1 MRIVPVFLVA
11 TVLLLSG
18 CTGIGPGT
26 VVRDRIDYTEALS
39 DSWKSQMLLNMVKVR
54 YGDAP
59 VFLDVASVITQ
70 YALETQASVAATWQS
85 PLISNAN
92 TLGVGGSGKYTDR
105 PTITYSPLTGER
117 FARSLMMHIP
127 VNSLLSLIQAGYP
140 VDLVFRLCIHSI
152 NGIQNRFGGAA
163 RARQADPDFHPL
175 LERMRRVQSSG
186 AIGMKVRKTGKE
198 ESVIFVF
205 LEKVDPGI
213 KEDILAI
220 RKVLGLDPQ
229 ANELK
234 VSYGSVS
241 TSDKEMVILTRS
253 ILEILMDL
261 ASNIEVPEN
270 HVMEKR
276 VAPTSLD
283 TGGALIKIRSS
294 LEKPPDAFVSL
305 RYRGYWFWI
314 DDKDLPSKGLFS
326 SLMLLFTLIETGGK
340 EGAPIVTISAGQ

>member
-1 MRIVPVFLVA
+1 MRIVPIFWVV
-11 TVLLLSG
+11 TVWLLSG
-18 CTGIGPGT
+18 CAIGPGT

-70 YALETQASVAATWQS
+70 YALEAQASVAATWQS

-92 TLGVGGSGKYTDR
+92 TLGIGGSGKYTDR
-105 PTITYSPLTGER
+105 PTITYSPLTGEK

-127 VNSLLSLIQAGYP
+127 VNSILSLIQAGYP

-152 NGIQNRFGGAA
+152 NGIQNRFGGSA
-163 RARQADPDFHPL
+163 RARQADPEFHPL
-175 LERMRRVQSSG
+175 LERLRRVQSSG
-186 AIGMKVRKTGKE
+186 AIGMKVRKTEKE
-198 ESVIFVF
+198 ESVLFVF
-205 LEKVDPGI
+205 LEKVDPVI

-220 RKVLGLDPQ
+220 REVLGLDPQ

-234 VSYGSVS
+234 VVYGSFS
-241 TSDKEMVILTRS
+241 PGDKQIAILTRS
-253 ILEILMDL
+253 IFEILTDL
-261 ASNIEVPEN
+261 ASNIEVPEG
-270 HVMEKR
+270 HVAEKR
-276 VAPTSLD
+276 VNPTSLD
-283 TGGALIKIRSS
+283 AVGPLIKIRSF
-294 LEKPPDAFVSL
+294 LEKPSDAFVSL

-314 DDKDLPSKGLFS
+314 DDRDLPSKGLFS